1 MALEQS
7 DDKPVELDP
16 DTLSEV
22 ARIMRETIGTEI
34 PVGPAQTGS
43 FNATLTWA
51 MWLDKKA
58 AERRAAL

>member
-1 MALEQS
+1 MRS
-7 DDKPVELDP
+7 DDKPIELDA
-16 DTLSEV
+16 DTMAEI

-51 MWLDKKA
+51 QWLDKKA